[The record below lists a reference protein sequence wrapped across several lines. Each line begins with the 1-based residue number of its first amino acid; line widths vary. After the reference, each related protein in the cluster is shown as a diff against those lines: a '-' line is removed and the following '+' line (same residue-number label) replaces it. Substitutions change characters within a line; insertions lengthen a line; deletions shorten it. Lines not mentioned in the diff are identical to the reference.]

1 MQTAEQAFLERIK
14 VSRGTTEP
22 LKEAPTENQDPVNVS
37 EDAPEE
43 LEEAEVQTE
52 ALESEAEEPAAEEPE
67 AEAIEPDEDLLYYE
81 LDGEEVSSKQLKEW
95 KNDGL
100 MQADYTRKT
109 QELADSRK
117 TFESDQESFKAKQS
131 ELNDKLA
138 QVNAMIEEETPSA
151 ETLAEWREYEPEKLL
166 DYQDKQAK
174 RKELLGSYKQDSGP
188 TFDVEAERSKLWNAN
203 PTWLD
208 NGKQTQAF
216 TDDMNSIQSY
226 AEASGYNNEDFAG
239 FRAQDFQTMLDAAKY
254 KALNKKNV
262 AIEKKVRRAPV
273 STKPRQATVSATAD
287 LDKAYKDFKNDPD
300 NIAKAVKYRKLK
312 RQIN

>member
-22 LKEAPTENQDPVNVS
+22 EQSAPTENQDPVNVS

-67 AEAIEPDEDLLYYE
+67 AEANEPDEDLLYYE

-151 ETLAEWREYEPEKLL
+151 ETLAEWRKYEPEKLL
-166 DYQDKQAK
+166 DHQDKQAK
-174 RKELLGSYKQDSGP
+174 RKELLGSYKQESAP
-188 TFDVEAERSKLWNAN
+188 SFDVEAERSKLWNAN

-226 AEASGYNNEDFAG
+226 AAASGYNNEDFAG

-287 LDKAYKDFKNDPD
+287 YDKALKDFKKNPSDA
-300 NIAKAVKYRKLK
+300 NAIKLRKLK

>member
-1 MQTAEQAFLERIK
+1 

-22 LKEAPTENQDPVNVS
+22 STEAPTENLDPVNVS

-43 LEEAEVQTE
+43 LEEVEAPAET
-52 ALESEAEEPAAEEPE
+52 LESEAEEPAEEAPE
-67 AEAIEPDEDLLYYE
+67 VETNEDDSDLLYYE
-81 LDGEEVSSKQLKEW
+81 IDGEEVSAKQLQEW

-117 TFESDQESFKAKQS
+117 DFEAKEQELSTKQS

-174 RKELLGSYKQDSGP
+174 RKELLGSYKQESAP
-188 TFDVEAERSKLWNAN
+188 SFDVEAERSKLWNAN

-226 AEASGYNNEDFAG
+226 AAESGYNNEDFAG

-262 AIEKKVRRAPV
+262 ALEKKVRKAPAI
-273 STKPRQATVSATAD
+273 TKPRQAAVSATAD
-287 LDKAYKDFKNDPD
+287 LDKAYKDFKNNPD
-300 NIAKAVKYRKLK
+300 DIAKAVRYRKLK

>member
-1 MQTAEQAFLERIK
+1 MQTAEQAILERIK
-14 VSRGTTEP
+14 VSRGTSEP
-22 LKEAPTENQDPVNVS
+22 EQSAPTENLDPVNVS

-43 LEEAEVQTE
+43 VETDLNENVETETEE
-52 ALESEAEEPAAEEPE
+52 LAAEEPKP
-67 AEAIEPDEDLLYYE
+67 EAIEPDEDLLYYE

-95 KNDGL
+95 KDSGL

-109 QELADSRK
+109 QAHADDIK
-117 TFESDQESFKAKQS
+117 TFEAEKLEFSTKQS

-138 QVNAMIEEETPSA
+138 QLNAIIQEDTPDA
-151 ETLAEWREYEPEKLL
+151 ETLKEWREYEPEKLL
-166 DYQDKQAK
+166 EYQEKQAK
-174 RKELLGSYKQDSGP
+174 RKELIGAYKQEAAP

-226 AEASGYNNEDFAG
+226 AAASGYNNEDFAG

-254 KALNKKNV
+254 KALNKKNA

-287 LDKAYKDFKNDPD
+287 YDKALKDFKKNPSDA
-300 NIAKAVKYRKLK
+300 NAIKLRKLK

>member
-1 MQTAEQAFLERIK
+1 MQTAEQAILERIK
-14 VSRGTTEP
+14 VSRGTSEP
-22 LKEAPTENQDPVNVS
+22 EQSAPVENQDPVNVS

-43 LEEAEVQTE
+43 LEEVEAAAET
-52 ALESEAEEPAAEEPE
+52 LESEAEEPAE
-67 AEAIEPDEDLLYYE
+67 IEQETETNEDDNDLLYYE
-81 LDGEEVSSKQLKEW
+81 IGGEEVSEKQLQEW
-95 KNDGL
+95 KDNGL

-117 TFESDQESFKAKQS
+117 DFDAERESFNAKQS

-138 QVNAMIEEETPSA
+138 QVNAMIEEETPNA

-166 DYQDKQAK
+166 DYQEKQAK
-174 RKELLGSYKQDSGP
+174 RKELLGSYKQESSGP
-188 TFDVEAERSKLWNAN
+188 SFDVEAERSKLWQAN

-226 AEASGYNNEDFAG
+226 AADAGYNNDDFAN

-254 KALNKKNV
+254 RALSKKNV
-262 AIEKKVRRAPV
+262 ALEKKVRKAPAI
-273 STKPRQATVSATAD
+273 TKPTRAVSSINSD
-287 LDKAYKDFKNDPD
+287 YDKALKEFKKNPSDT
-300 NIAKAVKYRKLK
+300 NAIKLRKLK